1 MTWVALLIVLDGGIT
16 GAIPFPDAMSCG
28 RALPAIHGA
37 IQQVHPDA
45 SAYCKDT
52 GIPKVRPK
60 ARPTN

>member
-1 MTWVALLIVLDGGIT
+1 MTYIALIIILDGGIV

-28 RALPAIHGA
+28 NALPAIHGTLR
-37 IQQVHPDA
+37 QVYPDA

-60 ARPTN
+60 ARP